1 MAIYKLLA
9 DMVVI
14 LHATYV
20 GFVVF
25 GFLLILLGAIR
36 RWRWVRDF
44 AFRVAHFAAIAVV
57 CGEAILGIEC
67 PLTTLEN
74 YLRREGGQTGY
85 AADFI
90 GHWVH
95 ELIFFDAPPWVFTVV
110 YVAFGLLVLATFLFA
125 PPRLPWRQPH
135 VGSPASPQ

>member
-1 MAIYKLLA
+1 MASYKLLA
-9 DMVVI
+9 DLVVI
-14 LHATYV
+14 LHAAYV
-20 GFVVF
+20 GFVVC
-25 GFLLILLGAIR
+25 GFVLILIGAVR

-44 AFRVAHFAAIAVV
+44 AFRIAHLGAIAVV

-74 YLRREGGQTGY
+74 HLRGKSGQSGY

-95 ELIFFDAPPWVFTVV
+95 ELIFFDAPPWEFTIL
-110 YVAFGLLVLATFLFA
+110 YVAFGLVVLATFLFA
-125 PPRLPWRQPH
+125 PPRLPWRRL
-135 VGSPASPQ
+135 AN